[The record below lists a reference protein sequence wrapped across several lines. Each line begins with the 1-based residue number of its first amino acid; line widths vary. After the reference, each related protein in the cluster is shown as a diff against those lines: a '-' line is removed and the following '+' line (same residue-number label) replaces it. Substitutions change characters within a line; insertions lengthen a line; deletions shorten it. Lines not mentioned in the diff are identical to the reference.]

1 MKWIFALMFIGLMST
16 QMSAQK
22 FAYVDIDKILNG
34 LDEYQKAQNDLDNL
48 ASKWKQEIAQE
59 YDKIKGMYNKYQA
72 EQVLLSED
80 ARKQREDEIT
90 QKEKEVRDLQK
101 LKFGTDGALFQKR
114 QELVK
119 PIQEKVYSAIERY
132 ANEKG
137 YDFIFDKGTAGII
150 FSASKFDLT
159 EDIGKMLVNGK

>member
-1 MKWIFALMFIGLMST
+1 MKWIFALCLLGVFAT
-16 QMSAQK
+16 TTSAQK
-22 FAYVDIDKILNG
+22 FAYVDIDKILNN
-34 LDEYQKAQNDLDNL
+34 LPDYQKAQNDLDII
-48 ASKWKQEIAQE
+48 ASKWKQDIAQE

-72 EQVLLSED
+72 EQVLLSDD
-80 ARKQREDEIT
+80 ARRQREEEIT

-101 LKFGTDGALFQKR
+101 VKFGTDGALFQKR

-119 PIQEKVYSAIERY
+119 PIQEKLYAAIEKY

-150 FSASKFDLT
+150 FSGAKFDLT
-159 EDIGKMLVNGK
+159 EDISKAIITK

>member
-1 MKWIFALMFIGLMST
+1 
-16 QMSAQK
+16 
-22 FAYVDIDKILNG
+22 
-34 LDEYQKAQNDLDNL
+34 
-48 ASKWKQEIAQE
+48 
-59 YDKIKGMYNKYQA
+59 MYNKYQA

-80 ARKQREDEIT
+80 ARKQREEEIT

-101 LKFGTDGALFQKR
+101 QKFGTDGALFQKR

-119 PIQEKVYSAIERY
+119 PIQERVYSAIERY

-150 FSASKFDLT
+150 FSGAKFDLT
-159 EDIGKMLVNGK
+159 EDISKALSKK

>member
-1 MKWIFALMFIGLMST
+1 MKWFFAFLFTAVISTGL
-16 QMSAQK
+16 SAQK
-22 FAYVDIDKILNG
+22 FAYVDIDKILNRMN
-34 LDEYQKAQNDLDNL
+34 EYQAAQTELDNI

-80 ARKQREDEIT
+80 AKKQREEEIT

-101 LKFGTDGALFQKR
+101 QKFGTDGALFQKR

-119 PIQEKVYSAIERY
+119 PIQEKVYNAIEKY
-132 ANEKG
+132 AGEKG
-137 YDFIFDKGTAGII
+137 YDFIFDKGTAGIV
-150 FSASKFDLT
+150 FSGAKFDLT
-159 EDIGKMLVNGK
+159 DDIVKALQR

>member
-1 MKWIFALMFIGLMST
+1 MKWFFALVFSALLSTGL
-16 QMSAQK
+16 SAQK

-34 LDEYQKAQNDLDNL
+34 MDDYQKAQTDLDNI

-80 ARKQREDEIT
+80 ARKQREEEIT

-101 LKFGTDGALFQKR
+101 QKFGTDGALFQKR

-119 PIQEKVYSAIERY
+119 PIQERVYSAIERY

-150 FSASKFDLT
+150 FSGAKFDLT
-159 EDIGKMLVNGK
+159 EDISKALSKK